1 MAERLYVASRKGLLI
16 YERGAK
22 AGWRHASTAFIGS
35 PVTMV
40 LASPDNRTIFA
51 GLNLGHFGTKLHRST
66 DGGASWTE
74 MPVPSF
80 PKIEGGDKDAK
91 APAVS
96 AIWAME
102 WAGRDRP
109 GALWLGTA
117 PAALFYS
124 ADNGASWTLNEALW
138 NLPTRAKWMGGGTV
152 DTALHSICV
161 DPRKSERVAVAVS
174 CGGVTLTEDGGQSWR
189 VAGHGLRAEF
199 MPPDQQFDPDVQ
211 DAHLM
216 VQCPAAPNVY
226 WIQHHNGIFRCTD
239 NLKSWQEID
248 TAPVSRFGFAVAVHP
263 KDASTAWF
271 VPAVKDEQ
279 RYPADGK
286 VVVQRTR
293 DGGKTFDV
301 LRRGLPQDNAFDLV
315 YRHGLA
321 VDATGERLA
330 MGSTTGSVWTSD
342 NGGDDWS
349 LLSANLPPVNAV
361 RLF

>member
-1 MAERLYVASRKGLLI
+1 
-16 YERGAK
+16 
-22 AGWRHASTAFIGS
+22 
-35 PVTMV
+35 
-40 LASPDNRTIFA
+40 
-51 GLNLGHFGTKLHRST
+51 
-66 DGGASWTE
+66 
-74 MPVPSF
+74 
-80 PKIEGGDKDAK
+80 
-91 APAVS
+91 
-96 AIWAME
+96 
-102 WAGRDRP
+102 
-109 GALWLGTA
+109 
-117 PAALFYS
+117 
-124 ADNGASWTLNEALW
+124 
-138 NLPTRAKWMGGGTV
+138 MGGGTV